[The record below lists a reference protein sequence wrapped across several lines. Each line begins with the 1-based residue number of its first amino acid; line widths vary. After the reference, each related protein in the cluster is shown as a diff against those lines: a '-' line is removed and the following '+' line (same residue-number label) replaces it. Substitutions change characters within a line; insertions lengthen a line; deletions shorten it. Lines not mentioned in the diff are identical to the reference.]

1 MPVKW
6 TPEND
11 QLLLLKIL
19 ETHDLSVDP
28 KRVADAWPTTVEN
41 GKEID
46 RPTPR
51 AITERLVRMRKTTC
65 NSNDGHFSISKGNN
79 ASGPSTPRRLRA
91 AGPKTPSS
99 RRKRPSPAGDAD
111 SNGSKAVEDGNTP
124 TKKPS
129 RLNSNGGQLGQIGSA
144 LKLEATLKVEDD
156 DEVSFVGQESP
167 VKRLRKASAL
177 PSGMV
182 SYKVDDDDDDEDAD
196 EDMESSA
203 SEYTPDHVREENED
217 LYV

>member
-51 AITERLVRMRKTTC
+51 AITERLVRMRKATC
-65 NSNDGHFSISKGNN
+65 SSNDGHFSISKGN
-79 ASGPSTPRRLRA
+79 ASGPSTPRRPRA

-111 SNGSKAVEDGNTP
+111 STASKTVEESDTP

-129 RLNSNGGQLGQIGSA
+129 RLNSNGGQLGLVGST
-144 LKLEATLKVEDD
+144 LKLEATLKMEDD
-156 DEVSFVGQESP
+156 DEVGFVGQESP

-182 SYKVDDDDDDEDAD
+182 SYKVDDDDEDAD

-203 SEYTPDHVREENED
+203 SEYTPDHAREENED